1 MSEDSKEANPFFIG
15 LMLYIFLMFI
25 IYLYEGTRS
34 PTGRGISRNIKKVN
48 KDEYSNNES
57 EKYYRWLN
65 GPQNDIDCSVIG

>member
-1 MSEDSKEANPFFIG
+1 MNEDFKEANPFFVG
-15 LMLYIFLMFI
+15 LMMYIFLMFI
-25 IYLYEGTRS
+25 IYLYKGARS

-65 GPQNDIDCSVIG
+65 GPQKEIPYSVIC

>member
-1 MSEDSKEANPFFIG
+1 MSEDSKEANPFFVG
-15 LMLYIFLMFI
+15 LMMYIFLMFI
-25 IYLYEGTRS
+25 IYLYEGARS

-65 GPQNDIDCSVIG
+65 GPQKEIPYSVIG